1 MTNDPTN
8 RTARTTWRSLE
19 ARAGAQHVKELVANE
34 FAPGALQVDP
44 TTDSDVSRRKFLGVM
59 GASMA
64 LAGTTLSG
72 CIRKPI
78 EHILPYTK
86 RPEDLIPG
94 SPMYFATSA
103 WIGGSVHGLLVES
116 HEGRPTKVEGNPQHP
131 SSSGGTTPWAQATVL
146 GLYDPDR
153 SKEPMTGG
161 RDATWEALWG
171 ALKERFT
178 TARTEN
184 GSGVAVLVEP
194 TPSPTTWRALADLL
208 RVYPQ
213 AAIYGWEPAR
223 PGNGAAGRALINAGT
238 SLPSYEIDK
247 ADVILSVDADFLG
260 TEPDA
265 VRHARLFASRR
276 RVKTPADTMN
286 RLYTVEANFSVTGA
300 MSDHRLR
307 SKGSRVGEVLIAIG
321 RALTAQGVTLSA
333 GGLEP
338 RGIDARVEKWAAA
351 VAKDLSAARGRAL
364 VLVGERQPPWVHA
377 LGHAINEALGAVG
390 ETVRWIDHP
399 EAASLRSIGELTQ
412 AINGALVKTLLIL
425 GTNPV
430 YDAPVDLGFAAALP
444 KVPFSVHL
452 GMYRDE
458 TAQKTTWH
466 APQSHYLE
474 AWGDLIT
481 TDGTASIQQPLIA
494 PLYDTVSDLELLAF
508 VTDPGAITA
517 PRGYELVRETWTR
530 AIPSSPNFEKDWRRW
545 LHDGVITTPT
555 PTVATPPFGWSAL
568 TEAVGARPTSAD
580 GLEVSFI
587 VDPSVYDGR
596 YANLGWLQELPDPMT
611 KLTWDNAAVMG
622 PALAKKLDVEFDTES
637 GGNQERPM
645 VQIGVEGRSLTAGV
659 FVSPG
664 IAGDTVILALGY
676 GRKGVGRVAEGA
688 GFDSY
693 TLRGSATL
701 FDAPGATVTKAQG
714 GYKLA
719 STQDHGSMENRPI
732 VREASLDEF
741 RKEPAFVEKYE
752 IMDPEHIKSLWDS
765 PWETAYRGEKPL
777 HKWGMVVDLNVCTGC
792 SACTVACQAENNIS
806 VVGKEQVLKG
816 REMHWIRLDRY
827 FVGDDVDEPEALI
840 QPMMCQQCE
849 NAPCESVCP
858 VAATAHSPEGLNDM
872 AYNRC
877 IGTRYCA
884 NNCPFKVRRFNFHNF
899 NLHIDPV
906 SRMQKNPDVTVRFRG
921 VMEKC
926 TFCVQ
931 RIQEAKIVAKRDG
944 NGIVPDGTIVPA
956 CAQSC
961 PTSAIT
967 FGDLKDPNSA
977 VSKAKAETR
986 NYTVLAELNLYTR
999 NSYLAKLRNP
1009 NPELV

>member
-1 MTNDPTN
+1 MSND
-8 RTARTTWRSLE
+8 RTTQGRQAWRSLE
-19 ARAGAQHVKELVANE
+19 ARADAQRARELAANE
-34 FAPGALQVDP
+34 FGPETFVVD
-44 TTDSDVSRRKFLGVM
+44 DASRDVSRRGFLGVM

-64 LAGTTLSG
+64 LAGTALAG
-72 CIRKPI
+72 CVRKPL

-131 SSSGGTTPWAQATVL
+131 SSSGATSHWAQASVL

-153 SKEPMTGG
+153 SKAPATAGK
-161 RDATWEALWG
+161 DATWEAALG
-171 ALKERFT
+171 AVRERFT
-178 TARTEN
+178 AARAES
-184 GSGVAVLVEP
+184 GAGVAILVEP
-194 TPSPTTWRALADLL
+194 VPSPSVWRALSDLL
-208 RVYPQ
+208 RALPQ
-213 AAIYGWEPAR
+213 AALYGWEPAR
-223 PGNGAAGRALINAGT
+223 PGNGAAGGALVEAGA
-238 SLPSYEIDK
+238 SLPSYELDK

-260 TEPDA
+260 AEPDA
-265 VRHARLFASRR
+265 VRHGRQFASRR

-286 RLYTVEANFSVTGA
+286 RLYVVEPNFSVTGA
-300 MSDHRLR
+300 MADHRLR
-307 SKGSRVGEVLIAIG
+307 SKGSRVGEVLIAIA
-321 RALTAQGVTLSA
+321 RALGAQGVTLPV

-338 RGIDARVEKWAAA
+338 RGTDARVETWATA
-351 VAKDLSAARGRAL
+351 VAKDLAASRGRSL
-364 VLVGERQPPWVHA
+364 VLVGERQAPWVHA
-377 LGHAINEALGAVG
+377 LGHAINEALGNTG
-390 ETVRWIDHP
+390 TTLRWLERP
-399 EAASLRSIGELTQ
+399 GAPALRSIGELAQ
-412 AINGALVKTLLIL
+412 AIDGAQVKTLVVV
-425 GTNPV
+425 GCNPA
-430 YDAPVDLGFAAALP
+430 YDAPADLGLAASLP

-452 GMYRDE
+452 GIYRDE
-458 TAQKTTWH
+458 TAQKCTWH
-466 APQSHYLE
+466 IPQSHYLE
-474 AWGDLIT
+474 AWGDLVA

-494 PLYDTVSDLELLAF
+494 PLYDTVSDLELLATLA
-508 VTDPGAITA
+508 VPDAVIA
-517 PRGYELVRETWTR
+517 PRGYELVRQTWATR
-530 AIPSSPNFEKDWRRW
+530 ATGDFEKEWRRW

-555 PTVATPPFGWSAL
+555 PRVAAPPFSWAPLTTAL
-568 TEAVGARPTSAD
+568 GSRPTPAD

-622 PALAKKLDVEFDTES
+622 PALAKKLGVEFDTAS
-637 GGNQERPM
+637 GGNQERPL
-645 VQIGVEGRSLTAGV
+645 VQVTVEGRSLTVGT

-664 IAGDTVILALGY
+664 IAEDTVILALGY
-676 GRKGVGRVAEGA
+676 GRKGLGRVAEGA
-688 GFDSY
+688 GFDTY
-693 TLRGSATL
+693 ALRGKATL
-701 FDAPGATVTKAQG
+701 FDAPGATVTKVPG
-714 GYKLA
+714 GYRLA
-719 STQDHGSMENRPI
+719 STQDHGSMEGRPI
-732 VREASLDEF
+732 VREATLDGF
-741 RKEPAFVEKYE
+741 RKDPGFVEKAE
-752 IMDPEHIKSLWDS
+752 VMPADKIKSLWDS
-765 PWETAYRGEKPL
+765 PWETAYRGEVPL
-777 HKWGMVVDLNVCTGC
+777 HKWGMAIDLNVCTGC

-827 FVGDDVDEPEALI
+827 FIGDDVDEPEAAI
-840 QPMMCQQCE
+840 QPMLCQQCE

-858 VAATAHSPEGLNDM
+858 VAATTHSPEGLNDM

-884 NNCPFKVRRFNFHNF
+884 NNCPYKVRRFNFHNF

-944 NGIVPDGTIVPA
+944 NGVVPDGTIVPA

-961 PTSAIT
+961 PTDAIV
-967 FGDLKDPNSA
+967 FGDLNDPKSA
-977 VSKAKAETR
+977 VSLAKAEAR